1 MEQLMSMEQNMS
13 MEQLMSNPNYIIN
26 QLAKLVQ
33 MYISGKSQIITT
45 NAVYVAAGE
54 FSNEFDPIKHGVEP
68 ITGLSDTE
76 NVTPFKITSGYIAL
90 GIYNNTQN
98 TEMFSMV
105 LNSVLG
111 VNDGMIVIQYNDT
124 SPDLNQLLFLKNQE
138 MILTEEV
145 KINLKPNDCII
156 VAFGKIQ
163 QDGKPLRVDIATIGK
178 NFVRNAEPTN
188 MIAGNPNTVH
198 HVQGVSAARKGVFI
212 GLMIILAFAI
222 GVFIYNIANPPKAGF
237 RRRR

>member
-1 MEQLMSMEQNMS
+1 MSMEQNMS

-138 MILTEEV
+138 MT
-145 KINLKPNDCII
+145 
-156 VAFGKIQ
+156 FGKIQ